1 MGSTLKKFF
10 SILGGLMA
18 FLTILA
24 LAVIFINAQFN
35 FIHNETVLQVLA
47 YVQTYALLATVGITA
62 LEFAS
67 DKGIVVFVV
76 TALLVALVVIFSF
89 LPNVKEVIIGWV
101 TKR

>member
-24 LAVIFINAQFN
+24 LAVIFINAQFS

-89 LPNVKEVIIGWV
+89 LPNVRDVIIGWI
-101 TKR
+101 TKK